1 MQRKCAKLFYYLD
14 YIRKD
19 VSKIPKFA
27 SKQIQEERRDASDL
41 PQPLANKSPSDTKL
55 DLISSMLPKAA
66 ELDRSKVRDSRF
78 EFNHNRKKV

>member
-1 MQRKCAKLFYYLD
+1 MQRKCDNFCYYLD

-27 SKQIQEERRDASDL
+27 SKQIQEERRDASTL
-41 PQPLANKSPSDTKL
+41 PQALVDKSPSDTKL

-78 EFNHNRKKV
+78 